1 MPQRPLFIPPD
12 AESHLVGVGCMDCQ
26 HLIDLVEGTCLAFPD
41 RIPADIMEDRIR
53 HDSPYPGDHGL
64 RFQRALNIQRLQP

>member
-1 MPQRPLFIPPD
+1 
-12 AESHLVGVGCMDCQ
+12 MDCQ